1 MIRLVMILLMVL
13 LMVLSV
19 VLSGCLGQAQAAG
32 ESTPTPCCLV
42 HSGLRQVTETSDPYP
57 MEDDEGLS
65 LAGILEM
72 LFGKSGQLRAK
83 LAKGR

>member
-1 MIRLVMILLMVL
+1 
-13 LMVLSV
+13 
-19 VLSGCLGQAQAAG
+19 
-32 ESTPTPCCLV
+32 
-42 HSGLRQVTETSDPYP
+42 